1 MMNIQS
7 LVRNTSPVLLSLGKN
22 KHKAQSHATLAWLT
36 AALIAF
42 VSLTTSAS
50 AQEESA
56 SAHARSIKIDSSVVT
71 EHETKILGK
80 RVKYSATTGTQP
92 VWNSKDEAV
101 ATLFY
106 TYYQRTDV
114 KENTERPLII
124 SFNGGPGSASVWMH
138 VAYTGPRILNIDDEG
153 YPVQPYGV
161 QTNPYSI
168 LDVADIVFV
177 NPVNTGY
184 SRVLPKADGSM
195 PSQDE
200 QQKMFFGVNADISY
214 LADWVNTFVTRNN
227 RWRSPKYLIGE
238 SYGTTRVSGL
248 ALELQ
253 NRQWMYLN
261 GVVLVSPTDIGIE
274 RNGPVKAANRLP
286 YFAAAA
292 WYHNKL
298 EPALQNKDLTEL
310 LPEVEDFTINT
321 LIPALAKGGFIG
333 ESEKRDVLKQMAR
346 YSGLSE
352 ASIAQNNLDV
362 STAFFW
368 KDLLRDEGKTLGR
381 LDSRYLGIDAKQSG
395 DSPDYWAEL
404 TSWLHSFTPAINYY
418 LREELNYKTDIKYN
432 MFGNVHPWDRS
443 NNQSGENL
451 RLAMAQNPYLNVM
464 IQAGYYDG
472 ATNYFDAKY
481 TMWQLDQSGN
491 LKDRLSFK
499 GYRSGHMMYLRR
511 DDLKQSNQD
520 LREFIKMST
529 PGKGI
534 PAEYKR

>member
-7 LVRNTSPVLLSLGKN
+7 LVRNTSPVLLSLGKS
-22 KHKAQSHATLAWLT
+22 KHKAQSHSTLAWLT

-333 ESEKRDVLKQMAR
+333 ETEKRDVLKQMAR

-395 DSPDYWAEL
+395 DRPDYWAEL

-443 NNQSGENL
+443 NNQTGENL